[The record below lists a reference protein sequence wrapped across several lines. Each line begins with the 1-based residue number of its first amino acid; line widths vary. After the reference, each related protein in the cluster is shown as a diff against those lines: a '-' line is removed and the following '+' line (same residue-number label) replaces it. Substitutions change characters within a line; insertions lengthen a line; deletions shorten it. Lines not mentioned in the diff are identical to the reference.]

1 MYPPPFRKKLRSAI
15 LAILIP
21 AVLQAASGISF
32 SRLTV
37 DKGLSNNFVGT
48 ICQDVRG
55 NIWLGTNDGINLY
68 NGYDIVVFKHIPGDE
83 SSLPSNIINYL
94 YRDRQDRIW
103 ACTANGLAWFDTGIG
118 AFRRVEI
125 EGTHSV
131 EIIAQLS
138 DDIYLLCTRN
148 NSWYYNSFSGD
159 LRPCL
164 MDGKRIRFYSIDER
178 DGYFLAGTMEKS
190 VELLHFEN
198 GELRRKRSPIPTV
211 RNARRVL
218 FADEQHCWVAST
230 RGELLFIDL
239 ASGEKTWADW
249 MSRPEEYVSSLQYDD
264 RGRLWIGSD
273 NKLLILDFTSRSNI
287 VLESVASDRKS
298 LSHQSIRSIFRD
310 NSGGM
315 WVGTEFGGVN
325 YWSGRDERFSTLKLG
340 PGGFS
345 GKVVTSLCMDT
356 DGSLWVGSQNDG
368 LIHYHPRS
376 GGYERY
382 DIGNIHSIYC
392 APDGRRLFVGSI
404 VNGWSILDKTDGSIR
419 RFPSPS
425 DVNAIV
431 SAGNGK
437 LWFGC
442 LSGLY
447 LYDDSSCSFSRMSLP
462 APKGL
467 SRILTLFHDSDGHL
481 WIGAKE
487 SLREYEIEDGY
498 SIREIPHPELENL
511 VQVQC
516 VFQTGDAVMWI
527 GCADGLFSFGPG
539 GTGLRHISGPESL
552 ARTTIKGIEQDG
564 EGLLWIST
572 DNGLTRYNPSTGA
585 YRAYYYEDG
594 LQSNQFNAFS
604 SHCKDAFGKMYFG
617 GIGGVSVFAPDE
629 IEEESST
636 VAPEITGLQ
645 LFNREVRP
653 GDGSGILSKDIS
665 VTKKIT
671 LKPRQN
677 TIAITFACP
686 DFASEG
692 RNRFIYKLDGF
703 DRNWMPAR
711 NREASY
717 HFTEKGNYRFL
728 VKAANK
734 DGVWDNRIATL
745 DIKVLPVWYKT
756 MVAKLLFLMSLL
768 AIVIVGEYRLYSRMK
783 ARNEEKLRK
792 AASQYE
798 EKMRRARILSYALSP
813 RTLTRHNEDFLFD
826 AVDFIEGNITNPQ
839 FSVEMLAERAGMTRM
854 NLYRKLKVLTG
865 LSPVELVKKIRI
877 EKACGLIKESS
888 LSIAEIGSM
897 TGFNSPS
904 YFNTAFKKELGC
916 TPGEYAA
923 ANKSGR

>member
-1 MYPPPFRKKLRSAI
+1 MPFVRRLRAAI
-15 LAILIP
+15 LAILVP

-32 SRLTV
+32 SHLTV

-48 ICQDVRG
+48 ICQDDKG

-68 NGYDIVVFKHIPGDE
+68 NGYDVIVFQHIPGDE
-83 SSLPSNIINYL
+83 SSLPSNIINHL
-94 YRDRQDRIW
+94 YRDRKDRIW
-103 ACTANGLAWFDTGIG
+103 ACTANGLAWYDTGIG

-131 EIIAQLS
+131 EIITQVA

-148 NSWYYNSFSGD
+148 NSYYYNSSTGE
-159 LRPCL
+159 LKTCL

-178 DGYFLAGTMEKS
+178 DGFILAGTMEKS
-190 VELLHFEN
+190 IELFRFEN
-198 GELRRKRSPIPTV
+198 GELKRKRSPIPTDKNV
-211 RNARRVL
+211 RRVL
-218 FADEQHCWVAST
+218 FADEQHCWVVST
-230 RGELLFIDL
+230 RGNLLYFNL
-239 ASGEKTWADW
+239 ATGEQTWADW
-249 MSRPEEYVSSLQYDD
+249 MLHPDKYVSSLQYDG

-273 NKLLILDFTSRSNI
+273 SKLLIFDFSSHSSI
-287 VLESVASDRKS
+287 EIESIASDQKS

-310 NSGGM
+310 DAGGM

-340 PGGFS
+340 S
-345 GKVVTSLCMDT
+345 DELSDKVVTSLCMDA
-356 DGSLWVGSQNDG
+356 DGSLWVGSHKDG
-368 LIHYHPRS
+368 LIHYYPSS
-376 GGYERY
+376 GDIKRY
-382 DIGNIHSIYC
+382 DISNIHSIYC
-392 APDGRRLFVGSI
+392 APEGRRVFVGSI
-404 VNGWSILDKTDGSIR
+404 VNGWCILNKTNGSIR

-431 SAGNGK
+431 SAGEGK

-447 LYDDSSCSFSRMSLP
+447 LYNEASGSCSRMALP

-467 SRILTLFHDSDGHL
+467 SRILALFRDFDGHL

-487 SLREYEIEDGY
+487 SLREYEIGDDY

-511 VQVQC
+511 VQIQC
-516 VFQTGDAVMWI
+516 LFQTADGEMWI
-527 GCADGLFSFGPG
+527 GCADGLFCFKPESSE
-539 GTGLRHISGPESL
+539 LRHISEPETL

-572 DNGLTRYNPSTGA
+572 DNGLTRYNPSNGE
-585 YRAYYYEDG
+585 YRSYYYEDG

-604 SHCKDAFGKMYFG
+604 SHCKDSFGKMYFG
-617 GIGGVSVFAPDE
+617 GIGGVSVFSPEE
-629 IEEESST
+629 IEEDART

-665 VTKKIT
+665 VTKKIS
-671 LKPRQN
+671 LKHRQN
-677 TIAITFACP
+677 SIAITFACP

-692 RNRFIYKLDGF
+692 RNRFMYKLDGF
-703 DRNWMPAR
+703 DRDWIPAR

-717 HFTEKGNYRFL
+717 HFTKKGNYRFQL
-728 VKAANK
+728 KAANK
-734 DGVWDNRIATL
+734 DGVWDSRIASL
-745 DIKVLPVWYKT
+745 EIRVLPVWYKT
-756 MVAKLLFLMSLL
+756 TAAKLLFLILL
-768 AIVIVGEYRLYSRMK
+768 LTLVIVAEYRLYSRMK
-783 ARNEEKLRK
+783 ERNEENL
-792 AASQYE
+792 
-798 EKMRRARILSYALSP
+798 RRARILSYAESP
-813 RTLTRHNEDFLFD
+813 YTLTRQNEEFLFGAID
-826 AVDFIEGNITNPQ
+826 YIENNITNPQ

-854 NLYRKLKVLTG
+854 NLYRRLKTITG
-865 LSPVELVKKIRI
+865 LTPVELIKKIRI
-877 EKACGLIKESS
+877 EKACRLIKDSS
-888 LSIAEIGSM
+888 LSINEIGRL
-897 TGFNSPS
+897 TGFNSAS

-923 ANKSGR
+923 SNKNGRYFTFSK